1 MNRKKICA
9 LAVLAVMLLSS
20 CAAYAENVKL
30 GLFAPARETLE
41 GKAREDINRML
52 VWSLRKTEHGFDDT
66 TRRFYD
72 NLATMLMALN
82 AGEIDEFNLPQTIAE
97 YVVRVNP
104 DFTITCAER
113 VTGASISFGFRADD
127 GEALCK
133 KFNDALAG
141 MKADGTLEALKR
153 KYCGNP
159 GQDKLDSVKLEKL
172 PDAETVRVAVTG
184 DLPPV
189 DFVAADGEPA
199 GFNTAILAEIGRRAN
214 INIEPVYVETAA
226 RTAALMSGRVSV
238 VFWYQFL
245 AGAEHQADAPE
256 GVIFSEPYYDWNIFL
271 HVGLK
276 K

>member
-1 MNRKKICA
+1 MNRNKICA
-9 LAVLAVMLLSS
+9 LAVLAVMLVSS

-30 GLFAPARETLE
+30 GMIAPAREVLASMA
-41 GKAREDINRML
+41 KEDARML
-52 VWSLRKTEHGFDDT
+52 VWNLHKTDRSPDGVT
-66 TRRFYD
+66 MRFYGS
-72 NLATMLMALN
+72 LATMLMALN
-82 AGEIDEFNLPQTIAE
+82 AGEIDEFNLPQIVGE
-97 YVVRVNP
+97 YMIGVNP
-104 DFTITCAER
+104 ELT
-113 VTGASISFGFRADD
+113 VTGVERLAGAYIAFGFRADG
-127 GEALCK
+127 GEALRK

-141 MKADGTLEALKR
+141 MMSDGTLEALKL

-159 GQDKLDSVKLEKL
+159 GHDKLDSVKLEKF
-172 PDAETVRVAVTG
+172 PDAETVKIAVTG
-184 DLPPV
+184 DLPPI
-189 DFVAADGEPA
+189 DFVAEDGEAA

-214 INIEPVYVETAA
+214 INIEPVYVDSAA
-226 RTAALMSGRVSV
+226 RTAALMSGRVSA